1 MAKKR
6 HKKRAKPGL
15 PPGTLVYTGYR
26 DAQQAEVR
34 SLWYKDTEV
43 VLRDHYDP
51 SLRQRPDGTL
61 WIDVNNLTDTA
72 LIARIGGDFGIHPL
86 ALEDVLD
93 TQQRPKLEEYGQHL
107 FLILPNLRFQA
118 DTLELLHEQ
127 VAVCIGKNFVI
138 SFQEDPDDTFK
149 QVRTRNLDGLGIM
162 RRKGPDYLA
171 YALTDTVVDNYYLVL
186 DDVETAMQG
195 LEVEI
200 TESGATM
207 TCKAKIFQFK
217 RIISQL
223 RHRVM
228 PLRDAT
234 LRFYRTENPLIE
246 DQNRLY
252 LRDVTDH
259 VAQILDG
266 IETAR
271 EVLTNVEALYHAEV
285 ANRMNNVMRLLT
297 VISTIFIPLSFVA
310 GIYGMNFDNMPE
322 LHWRNGY
329 FIVLGTMLLV
339 MVGMLI
345 YFRRKRWI

>member
-6 HKKRAKPGL
+6 HKKRTKSGL

-26 DAQQAEVR
+26 EAQQAEVR
-34 SLWYKDTEV
+34 SLWYKDAEV

-51 SLRQRPDGTL
+51 ALRLRPEGTV

-72 LIARIGGDFGIHPL
+72 LIAKIGADFGIHQL

-93 TQQRPKLEEYGQHL
+93 TQQRPKLEEYNHQL
-107 FLILPNLRFQA
+107 FLILPNFRFQA

-127 VAVCIGKNFVI
+127 IAVCIGKNFVI

-149 QVRTRNLDGLGIM
+149 QVRARCMEGVGVM

-171 YALTDTVVDNYYLVL
+171 YALADIVVDNYYLIL
-186 DDVETAMQG
+186 DDIENVMQE
-195 LEVEI
+195 LELEI
-200 TESGATM
+200 TNTGATT
-207 TCKAKIFQFK
+207 TCKAKIFQLK
-217 RIISQL
+217 RVISQF

-246 DQNRLY
+246 EQNRLY

-259 VAQILDG
+259 LAQILDG

-310 GIYGMNFDNMPE
+310 GVYGMNFDNMPE
-322 LHWRNGY
+322 LHWHYGY
-329 FIVLGTMLLV
+329 FIVLGFMFSA